1 MGWIKVV
8 GIGPGDIND
17 MTLKAYNVL
26 KECDVVV
33 GYTTY
38 INLIKPLIKDKE
50 VISLGMRK
58 EIDRAKKA
66 VELALQGKNVCIVSS
81 GDAGIYGMA
90 GLMYEVV
97 HKENIDLKIEV
108 IPGVTALNAAAA
120 ILGAPVMQD
129 FAVIS
134 LSDHLVSWQ
143 VIEKRL
149 ALSAQADFVIVLY
162 NPKSKERTE
171 NLMKAQKIIM
181 KYKKEDIP
189 VGIVKNASREGQQ
202 VIITTL
208 KEMANYE
215 IDMRT
220 IVIIGNESTYVE
232 NGKMVTPRGYV
243 L

>member
-1 MGWIKVV
+1 
-8 GIGPGDIND
+8 
-17 MTLKAYNVL
+17 
-26 KECDVVV
+26 
-33 GYTTY
+33 
-38 INLIKPLIKDKE
+38 
-50 VISLGMRK
+50 
-58 EIDRAKKA
+58 
-66 VELALQGKNVCIVSS
+66 
-81 GDAGIYGMA
+81 
-90 GLMYEVV
+90 
-97 HKENIDLKIEV
+97 
-108 IPGVTALNAAAA
+108 
-120 ILGAPVMQD
+120 MQD

-134 LSDHLVSWQ
+134 LSDHLVPWQ

-162 NPKSKERTE
+162 NPKSKERPE

-220 IVIIGNESTYVE
+220 IIIIGNESTYVE
-232 NGKMVTPRGYV
+232 NGKMITPRGYV

>member
-17 MTLKAYNVL
+17 MTLKAYNAL

-38 INLIKPLIKDKE
+38 INLIKPLIEDKE
-50 VISLGMRK
+50 VISSGMRK
-58 EIDRAKKA
+58 EVDRCKKA
-66 VELALQGKNVCIVSS
+66 VELALQGKNICIVSS

-97 HKENIDLKIEV
+97 HKENIDLEIEV
-108 IPGVTALNAAAA
+108 IPGVTALNSAAA
-120 ILGAPVMQD
+120 ILGVPVMQD

-134 LSDHLVSWQ
+134 LSDHLIPWQ

-149 ALSAQADFVIVLY
+149 ELSSQADFIIVLY
-162 NPKSKERTE
+162 NPKSKERPE
-171 NLMKAQKIIM
+171 NLIKAQKIIM
-181 KYKKEDIP
+181 KYKKGDIP
-189 VGIVKNASREGQQ
+189 VGIVKNASREGQET
-202 VIITTL
+202 VITTL
-208 KEMANYE
+208 KEMANHE

-220 IVIIGNESTYVE
+220 IIIIGNESTYVR
-232 NGKMVTPRGYV
+232 NGKMITPRGYI